1 MHLKNKVL
9 QCWIH
14 WDWDY
19 CCWCTNYSSDA
30 NRVWLCLLWIPPSIT
45 FASFFIQTRPKLGM
59 FVSVR
64 RGACVSSVCIQ
75 CMRAPVYIACACVFV
90 WKAGLRNTTWAFLNS
105 SLNGTKIPAGTR
117 GLTCRSSETLTTPS
131 QTGMWRFWLCRREA
145 HSCQWRRPWYSN
157 GRKDPQRGRIK
168 RLNEN
173 RHLNS
178 VVCVE
183 LYPLHEEALPSDTQV
198 GR

>member
-1 MHLKNKVL
+1 MPTECDYACYESHHQSHLLHSLFKHVPNWECLWVYVEV
-9 QCWIH
+9 H
-14 WDWDY
+14 
-19 CCWCTNYSSDA
+19 
-30 NRVWLCLLWIPPSIT
+30 VWVVC
-45 FASFFIQTRPKLGM
+45 AY
-59 FVSVR
+59 
-64 RGACVSSVCIQ
+64 SVCV
-75 CMRAPVYIACACVFV
+75 RLYTLLVHVR
-90 WKAGLRNTTWAFLNS
+90 KAGLRNTTWAFLNS

-157 GRKDPQRGRIK
+157 DRKDPQRGRIK